1 MPDEKTKPDFSKL
14 SFAGAVSEE
23 TVTVNPEP
31 AATSGV
37 PRTTVP
43 AFPGRAVEDLGI
55 TPDSETDLDSE
66 TKHSEN
72 DAVVNEVNESVNA
85 ATDTSEPT
93 PEISEA
99 EVQEELVE
107 EDDSVPSELQ
117 EVVEEEN
124 SANTED
130 ELDEH
135 DDNLYGNAWEIIKYS
150 GVATTFIWGAVSGVV
165 AGAAGFF
172 FAPQPSWVLLAVL
185 GFFLG
190 VVANV
195 DRKTHLIKNAH
206 TLTMLAVSI
215 PLAAFVA
222 SQLSWWNLL
231 GGLVSGVAI
240 MGVFLLLIIFVGFGS
255 GGDLKSAPVVAFAL
269 GVINPLIPAIWFF
282 LALVITTVLIVV
294 RNSKK
299 TELKDRNTSFGEGMA
314 ASIPLAVIA
323 TYFAFNA
330 AHIAYM

>member
-14 SFAGAVSEE
+14 SFAGAAPEKNVI
-23 TVTVNPEP
+23 PEP
-31 AATSGV
+31 AVVTPKASGASVV
-37 PRTTVP
+37 PV
-43 AFPGRAVEDLGI
+43 FPGRASPSLADVQPELEEQSAVEA
-55 TPDSETDLDSE
+55 SREETVQSAQVD
-66 TKHSEN
+66 
-72 DAVVNEVNESVNA
+72 A
-85 ATDTSEPT
+85 ATESLSEPAT
-93 PEISEA
+93 EPE
-99 EVQEELVE
+99 QVE
-107 EDDSVPSELQ
+107 SLPELQ
-117 EVVEEEN
+117 EVVEDEE

-130 ELDEH
+130 EHDEH

-150 GVATTFIWGAVSGVV
+150 GVATTFIWGAVSGAV

-190 VVANV
+190 VIANV

-215 PLAAFVA
+215 PLAAYVA

-314 ASIPLAVIA
+314 AAIPLAVIA
-323 TYFAFNA
+323 TYFAFSA

>member
-14 SFAGAVSEE
+14 SFVGATSEE
-23 TVTVNPEP
+23 TATTNPEP
-31 AATSGV
+31 VVASSGLRATI
-37 PRTTVP
+37 P
-43 AFPGRAVEDLGI
+43 AFPGKKVKNAE
-55 TPDSETDLDSE
+55 PDLDSE
-66 TKHSEN
+66 MEQSET
-72 DAVVNEVNESVNA
+72 DAVVNEDDKSD
-85 ATDTSEPT
+85 TDASELT
-93 PEISEA
+93 PEVIEVP
-99 EVQEELVE
+99 VQEEQTK
-107 EDDSVPSELQ
+107 EDDSVLSELQ
-117 EVVEEEN
+117 DVVEDEN

-150 GVATTFIWGAVSGVV
+150 GVATTFIWGAISGFV

-190 VVANV
+190 VIANV

-206 TLTMLAVSI
+206 TLTMLAVSV

-294 RNSKK
+294 RSSKK
-299 TELKDRNTSFGEGMA
+299 TQLKERNTSFGEGMA
-314 ASIPLAVIA
+314 AAIPLAVIT
-323 TYFAFNA
+323 TYLAFSA
-330 AHIAYM
+330 SSIAYM